1 MNACHIYC
9 ICHIEGVKWL
19 GGVERVLVTGSR
31 LRADHSS
38 GRHEA
43 GESAGDGWVS

>member
-1 MNACHIYC
+1 MPCVNDC
-9 ICHIEGVKWL
+9 ICHLESVEWL

-31 LRADHSS
+31 LRAEHSS

-43 GESAGDGWVS
+43 GESAGDRWVS